1 MSPDSRRLR
10 AALGHFATGIIIV
23 TGRTNAGERIGMTMN
38 SFNSVS
44 LDPPLVL
51 FSIRKDALSLVNW
64 QRSSY
69 CAINVLSED
78 QEELSNL
85 FARSEAEKWKGITP
99 VFGKTGVPLLPDVLV
114 AFECEA
120 YARYDGGDHEIFVS
134 RVVEIH
140 DGHVKHGK
148 PILFFDGRYRQLAN
162 VGTAHEPPS
171 DIYGW

>member
-78 QEELSNL
+78 QQELSNL
-85 FARSEAEKWKGITP
+85 FARSQAEK
-99 VFGKTGVPLLPDVLV
+99 
-114 AFECEA
+114 
-120 YARYDGGDHEIFVS
+120 
-134 RVVEIH
+134 
-140 DGHVKHGK
+140 
-148 PILFFDGRYRQLAN
+148 
-162 VGTAHEPPS
+162 
-171 DIYGW
+171 